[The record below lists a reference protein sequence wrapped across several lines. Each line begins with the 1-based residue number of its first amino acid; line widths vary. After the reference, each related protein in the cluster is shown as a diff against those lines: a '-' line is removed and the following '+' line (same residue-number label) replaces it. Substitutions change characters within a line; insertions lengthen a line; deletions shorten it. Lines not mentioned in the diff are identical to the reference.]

1 MVISPDECCSH
12 CTYVLY
18 FTVLYCTGLH
28 CDNDV
33 VRLDTGEDQRVDKEE
48 FTSDKMKETLEK
60 VTRSR
65 SRIF

>member
-1 MVISPDECCSH
+1 M
-12 CTYVLY
+12 LY
-18 FTVLYCTGLH
+18 CTVLYCTVLY

-65 SRIF
+65 NRIF